1 MLLFLNGLDF
11 KIGLWARK
19 VSGHFEKQAPA
30 GSSTCKRK
38 QMLYANLTVILHRY
52 LKAILQKRRKTSL
65 PLEKQSYI
73 AYSRHV
79 QAKKTKEKK
88 VISVESS

>member
-1 MLLFLNGLDF
+1 M
-11 KIGLWARK
+11 
-19 VSGHFEKQAPA
+19 
-30 GSSTCKRK
+30 
-38 QMLYANLTVILHRY
+38 ANLSVILHRY
-52 LKAILQKRRKTSL
+52 LKAIHILQKRRNTSL
-65 PLEKQSYI
+65 PLVKQSYI

>member
-1 MLLFLNGLDF
+1 MQTKTDVCL
-11 KIGLWARK
+11 
-19 VSGHFEKQAPA
+19 
-30 GSSTCKRK
+30 
-38 QMLYANLTVILHRY
+38 ANLSVILYRY
-52 LKAILQKRRKTSL
+52 LKAIHILQKRRNTSL
-65 PLEKQSYI
+65 PLVKQSYI